1 MIPMSVMA
9 SGHVEINTIH
19 IYLNVLPYRYTF
31 HYLNE
36 KGIESILTN
45 LFRCISNPVLGKTRN
60 KKHRKSEFLIA
71 LIAVSC
77 LLLPL
82 LRQRRKDRL
91 APDKANDPRQ
101 NDP

>member
-1 MIPMSVMA
+1 MSNE
-9 SGHVEINTIH
+9 SNFLSHHERKRLE
-19 IYLNVLPYRYTF
+19 YLYSNF

-36 KGIESILTN
+36 KGIESILAN
-45 LFRCISNPVLGKTRN
+45 LFRCISDPILGKTRN
-60 KKHRKSEFLIA
+60 KKHRKSEFLFA

-91 APDKANDPRQ
+91 APDKANNPRQ
-101 NDP
+101 NDS

>member
-9 SGHVEINTIH
+9 SGHVEINIIH
-19 IYLNVLPYRYTF
+19 IYLNVLPYSIHF

-36 KGIESILTN
+36 KGIESILAN
-45 LFRCISNPVLGKTRN
+45 FFRCISDPILGKTRN

-71 LIAVSC
+71 FIVVSC

-91 APDKANDPRQ
+91 APDKAHDPRQ
-101 NDP
+101 NDS

>member
-1 MIPMSVMA
+1 MYF
-9 SGHVEINTIH
+9 H
-19 IYLNVLPYRYTF
+19 IRYTF
-31 HYLNE
+31 HYLNG
-36 KGIESILTN
+36 KGIESISTN
-45 LFRCISNPVLGKTRN
+45 LFRCISDPILGKTRN

-71 LIAVSC
+71 LIVVSC

-91 APDKANDPRQ
+91 APDKAHDPRQ